1 MIPLPAS
8 ASTQIGRLRLRGAA
22 HAIAAARGPLASA
35 LQQASWPTTA
45 ADEVLLLR
53 QVHARGQPR
62 ELAARAAA
70 AARELAAHA
79 VDGWS
84 PSAAHAAAVRFAS
97 RASLLACLARDLL
110 DGSVG
115 QRWYWQSWQA
125 LWQQPT
131 DRALQQLLLEEPL
144 ALPTIV
150 DALHSSGVGP
160 RFWSRLGAEAAA
172 PILAQVART
181 AGWQQV
187 VTAAQRQ
194 LATASPASPPA
205 RTGPRAAV
213 GERPR
218 HDLRFLQADA
228 RDPRLLLAAL
238 LTLWQQAP
246 RQLQGTAGV
255 ARLCALVRANSTAP
269 PDRPALV
276 QDAAAVSLAR
286 PFAGTRTRAPSTP
299 SLGATAAVV
308 PLARDVPA
316 ARSRQRPAPAAAPAM
331 QAPPS
336 TEAPRGTGAGAAQR
350 DAEAAAARPPAIAR
364 RGSDAPPATVQG
376 APAAIPDGQLAT
388 TRFGSAVSHSFHT
401 GLGGLFYLC
410 NFLALPR
417 VQAQLPAELP
427 GSGWRGLYELAL
439 AFDCAPD
446 AALLEFLAHALAL
459 EDGAALQALPPCLD
473 TRTLMRLG
481 RQRYGAAVWRAE
493 SWRRPARVLAT
504 ASHLD
509 LHFRLQDVALAV
521 RRCGLDL
528 DPGWQPWL
536 GRVVHFHYGS
546 GLEPH

>member
-53 QVHARGQPR
+53 QVHARGQAR

-84 PSAAHAAAVRFAS
+84 PGAAHAAAVRFAS

-160 RFWSRLGAEAAA
+160 RFWSRLGADAAA

-181 AGWQQV
+181 AGWQEV

-194 LATASPASPPA
+194 LATAVPPA
-205 RTGPRAAV
+205 RTSPRDVV

-218 HDLRFLQADA
+218 HDLRFLQADP

-246 RQLQGTAGV
+246 RQLHGAAGV

-269 PDRPALV
+269 PDRQPLV
-276 QDAAAVSLAR
+276 QDAAAVSL
-286 PFAGTRTRAPSTP
+286 PGPYAGTMTREPSTP
-299 SLGATAAVV
+299 SLGATAAVA

-316 ARSRQRPAPAAAPAM
+316 ARRRQRPAQADALEM

-336 TEAPRGTGAGAAQR
+336 TEAPRGTGAGATQR
-350 DAEAAAARPPAIAR
+350 DAEAAPARPPAIAR
-364 RGSDAPPATVQG
+364 GDSDAPPATVQG
-376 APAAIPDGQLAT
+376 APAAIPDDKVAT

-417 VQAQLPAELP
+417 VQAQWPAELP

-446 AALLEFLAHALAL
+446 AALLEFLAHALEL
-459 EDGAALQALPPCLD
+459 EDGAALQALPPCLN

-481 RQRYGAAVWRAE
+481 RQRYGAAAWRAE

-504 ASHLD
+504 SSHLD
-509 LHFRLQDVALAV
+509 LHFRLQDVSLPV

-536 GRVVHFHYGS
+536 GRVVQFHYGS